1 MQITTEEYRSAHGV
15 ITLICLA
22 NDKGGTVVLS
32 TLGAGITRVQ
42 LPSASGPRDVILGYA
57 NPADYMDDGPCA
69 GKTPG
74 RFANRIAKGHFNID
88 GRQFDLAINN
98 EPNALHGGPRGFHN
112 RLWDY
117 ELLADGVRFH
127 RLSPDGEEGYP
138 GTLATEVIYRWSD
151 DFKLDITY
159 RATPDTPTI
168 VNLTNHAY
176 FNLDNADNASVLD
189 HSLLIRAS
197 RWLETDNTDIP
208 TGRVLPVAGTP
219 MDFTHGKPL
228 GADINVAFSTLKIG
242 KGYNHYFLLDDS
254 DGKLRLAATLK
265 AAQTGTMLKVYT
277 TAPGLML
284 YTGNWLEG
292 SPAGRNGLSYSDHSG
307 VALECHAEPD
317 APNHPQF
324 TNTVL
329 RPGQQYHQQIV
340 YEFIPSL
347 D

>member
-32 TLGAGITRVQ
+32 TLGAGINRVQ

-189 HSLLIRAS
+189 HSLLI
-197 RWLETDNTDIP
+197 
-208 TGRVLPVAGTP
+208 
-219 MDFTHGKPL
+219 
-228 GADINVAFSTLKIG
+228 
-242 KGYNHYFLLDDS
+242 
-254 DGKLRLAATLK
+254 
-265 AAQTGTMLKVYT
+265 
-277 TAPGLML
+277 
-284 YTGNWLEG
+284 
-292 SPAGRNGLSYSDHSG
+292 
-307 VALECHAEPD
+307 
-317 APNHPQF
+317 
-324 TNTVL
+324 
-329 RPGQQYHQQIV
+329 
-340 YEFIPSL
+340 
-347 D
+347 